1 VPYTTFARKLDIRPF
16 RRGFDR
22 ASIARGGRACLTA
35 DLHSGRRANALWWPP
50 GDPGKSNVGFQGRRE
65 RTLIAT
71 TPRVRH
77 RRSVSAATLLALV
90 AGIAGACGGS
100 DSDEGAESTTP
111 APTSLETAE
120 PVGLVAL
127 GHSALTG
134 ENSDPGK
141 PGQPALENSWA
152 TGTADGLDSIYQR
165 MVELRP
171 ETEGHVENF
180 AQGGAPAASLR
191 AQATTAL
198 QNVPTPQLAII
209 QTIDGDIR
217 CDGTDDVHVAEFGAA
232 LDDVLTK
239 IAEASPETQILIIT
253 QPGRPALELESMAD
267 LINSEPAARALY
279 TGPAPCGMLDDSGAQ
294 QPENIA
300 TLTAIIESYE
310 AEQQRVCDKYPTC
323 STDEGALATFRRE
336 PSMVSSD
343 FNHLNLEGQRR
354 LAEAVWPTVQ
364 TLLDQP

>member
-1 VPYTTFARKLDIRPF
+1 VAATT
-16 RRGFDR
+16 RRGQ
-22 ASIARGGRACLTA
+22 L
-35 DLHSGRRANALWWPP
+35 
-50 GDPGKSNVGFQGRRE
+50 
-65 RTLIAT
+65 
-71 TPRVRH
+71 
-77 RRSVSAATLLALV
+77 RRSVFTATLVALV
-90 AGIAGACGGS
+90 AGIVGACGGS
-100 DSDEGAESTTP
+100 DSDESTASAPSGSTTSVP
-111 APTSLETAE
+111 AQSETE

-134 ENSDPGK
+134 ENSDPDK
-141 PGQPALENSWA
+141 PGQPAVENSWA

-165 MVELRP
+165 IVELRP
-171 ETEGHVENF
+171 ETEGHAVNV
-180 AQGGAPAASLR
+180 AQASAPAASLA
-191 AQATTAL
+191 AQATGAL
-198 QNVPTPQLAII
+198 QDVPTPELAII

-217 CDGTDDVHVAEFGAA
+217 CDGTDDVHVPEFGAA

-239 IAEASPETQILIIT
+239 ITEASPETKILVIT

-267 LINSEPAARALY
+267 SISSEAAARAVY
-279 TGPAPCGMLDDSGAQ
+279 TGPAPCGMLDASGAQ

-300 TLTAIIESYE
+300 TLTSIIESYE
-310 AEQQRVCDKYPTC
+310 AEQQRVCDKYPAC

-364 TLLDQP
+364 TLLGQP